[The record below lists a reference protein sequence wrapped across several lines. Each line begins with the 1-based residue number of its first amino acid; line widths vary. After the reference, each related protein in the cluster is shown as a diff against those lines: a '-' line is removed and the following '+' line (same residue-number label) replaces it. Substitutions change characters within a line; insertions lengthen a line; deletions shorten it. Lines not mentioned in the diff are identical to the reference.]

1 MNTMKKDLTN
11 SINYFEKSK
20 KLIPSLTQT
29 FSRAAY
35 TFVEG
40 SFPIYAKSAQGSH
53 FTDVDGN
60 EYVDYL
66 CGLGP
71 IILGHKYKRVD
82 DAIKEQLNSGI
93 LFSLPHKLE
102 LDVSELICDMVP
114 SAEIGKILQKLDL
127 VLLPE
132 LLEEQGLLQNE
143 TK

>member
-1 MNTMKKDLTN
+1 MIRLEKNLTN

-40 SFPIYAKSAQGSH
+40 SFPVYAKNADGSH

-82 DAIKEQLNSGI
+82 DAIKKSI
-93 LFSLPHKLE
+93 E
-102 LDVSELICDMVP
+102 LLKRKDFQKYNIIDLRVE
-114 SAEIGKILQKLDL
+114 GKII
-127 VLLPE
+127 VE
-132 LLEEQGLLQNE
+132 
-143 TK
+143 